1 MNLYNDKCENILPT
15 LSSQSIDAVICD
27 EPYGTTACS
36 WDEII
41 EFNFMWKELNRIIKP
56 NGAIVLFGSMPF
68 TARLVCSNIT
78 QFKYEWIWQK
88 AVGSNFSKLKYQPM
102 KEHESILVF
111 GKHNYYPI
119 KEIRKG
125 TGALRLKAG
134 YKSNTITG
142 ETTGSI
148 TGNRTEQQY
157 DDLRFPSSVQF
168 FNNREKCRG
177 LHPTQKPVALM
188 EYLVKTY
195 TLEGQ
200 TVLDFAM
207 GSGTTGVACKNL
219 NRDFVG
225 IEMVKEYFDI
235 AEKRINNVLI

>member
-1 MNLYNDKCENILPT
+1 
-15 LSSQSIDAVICD
+15 
-27 EPYGTTACS
+27 
-36 WDEII
+36 
-41 EFNFMWKELNRIIKP
+41 
-56 NGAIVLFGSMPF
+56 
-68 TARLVCSNIT
+68 
-78 QFKYEWIWQK
+78 
-88 AVGSNFSKLKYQPM
+88 M
-102 KEHESILVF
+102 KEHESIIVF

-119 KEIRKG
+119 KEPRKG

-134 YKSNTITG
+134 YKSNTTTG

-148 TGNRTEQQY
+148 VGNRTEQQY

-219 NRDFVG
+219 GRDFIG
-225 IEMVKEYFDI
+225 IEKEKEFFEI
-235 AEKRINNVLI
+235 AENRINNVLI